1 VPRSELIATGN
12 SLPSSGIANSRRA
25 IKQQPIAR
33 YAIQF
38 QTVTTRMSAKK
49 TTFKLVLIG
58 DAKVGK
64 SSFVKRNSSSTFDRD
79 YTATQG
85 VAVTPLTVETSA
97 GSLTFNIWDTA
108 GERSLGPLYEG
119 VYLEAD
125 CGILM
130 FDVTDHATYRN
141 IATWYND
148 LVRVR
153 PMVQVVLVGN
163 KVDVRERKVSA
174 SQVTF
179 HKARG
184 IQYIEISAKS
194 GLHSDSPLEALA
206 QRLLGDTELTLVPRS
221 PSQSPDADPSS
232 PPDAGEVVKPSF
244 SFTFSFKPKVEAPA
258 EQKPAEKP
266 PKEAGKHGKLS
277 FGSAPTSRPDS
288 NA

>member
-1 VPRSELIATGN
+1 MS
-12 SLPSSGIANSRRA
+12 
-25 IKQQPIAR
+25 
-33 YAIQF
+33 
-38 QTVTTRMSAKK
+38 TRK

-64 SSFVKRNSSSTFDRD
+64 SSFVKRHSSSTFDRD
-79 YTATQG
+79 YVPTQG

-184 IQYIEISAKS
+184 MQYIEISAKS

-206 QRLLGDTELTLVPRS
+206 QRLLGDSELALIPQST
-221 PSQSPDADPSS
+221 SQSPESDPASG
-232 PPDAGEVVKPSF
+232 PDVGESVKPSF
-244 SFTFSFKPKVEAPA
+244 SFTFSFKPRVEP
-258 EQKPAEKP
+258 PPVEKP
-266 PKEAGKHGKLS
+266 PEEKPREAGKHGKLS
-277 FGSAPTSRPDS
+277 FGSGPASRIAS
-288 NA
+288 TG